1 MCVRGRALRRIAG
14 AGLLDGG
21 LVMHRLQHVLRSL
34 HLVGAPPDASVLD
47 VARRMCE
54 CRVGA
59 IAILDGEDLVG
70 ILSERDLMQRVV
82 VPGRDAAATPVSEV
96 MTRDVVTAA
105 LDETVDASLAKMQK
119 AGCRHLPVVESG
131 RILSMVSMRD
141 LLRDELEEQGEE
153 IRHLRAYLHQA
164 PH

>member
-1 MCVRGRALRRIAG
+1 
-14 AGLLDGG
+14 
-21 LVMHRLQHVLRSL
+21 
-34 HLVGAPPDASVLD
+34 
-47 VARRMCE
+47 MCE

-59 IAILDGEDLVG
+59 IAIVDGEDLVG
-70 ILSERDLMQRVV
+70 IFSERDLMQRVV

-96 MTRDVVTAA
+96 MTRDVVTASI
-105 LDETVDASLAKMQK
+105 DETVDASLAKMQQ

-153 IRHLRAYLHQA
+153 IRHLRAYLHSS